1 MVIIMIFGLSTT
13 MINLVLGSIPLRP
26 FQAASHH
33 QHGLD
38 GPQPPVVV
46 ILLGQQLLAQRVQ
59 GDELPGQGLGL
70 KESLR
75 HEHDLADQPEIGDT
89 HGTRPEENL
98 C

>member
-1 MVIIMIFGLSTT
+1 

-33 QHGLD
+33 QHRLD

-75 HEHDLADQPEIGDT
+75 HEHDLGDQPEVGDT

-98 C
+98 CGNKDARI